1 MFVILQVNVQTQCLN
16 AVTVNVYHSGGTV
29 MAKPIVRTEV
39 TKKIAKQKVWQN
51 HIPFKNKKA
60 E

>member
-39 TKKIAKQKVWQN
+39 TKKIAKQKV
-51 HIPFKNKKA
+51 
-60 E
+60 